1 MPEISCQTENQ
12 ILGPRQQKNYFDCG
26 VTHKK
31 VFQDK
36 INRLINESDFKLF
49 CNKIGLRIDEIR
61 FTPNDF
67 VERNISA
74 KLTFVPFYLSKEMK
88 VYKWMS
94 LKDLINISCSKYE
107 ILKKF
112 LKKNYLAA
120 PPCLEIVR
128 KQQLN
133 LDNSFTLYQNDFGFF
148 LCPKQ
153 KIQYACEKFLER
165 NEEFVKSGI
174 KRIKIRFC
182 SDGVRLSKKHLTCLN
197 FVFTTLNDEKN
208 CMSVFH
214 TYILG

>member
-12 ILGPRQQKNYFDCG
+12 ILGPRNLKNYFDCG
-26 VTHKK
+26 ITHKK

-74 KLTFVPFYLSKEMK
+74 KLTFVPFYLTKEMK

-94 LKDLINISCSKYE
+94 LKDLINISCRKYE
-107 ILKKF
+107 ILKKY

-120 PPCLEIVR
+120 PPCLEFVR
-128 KQQLN
+128 KKQLN

-153 KIQYACEKFLER
+153 KIQFACEKFLER

-197 FVFTTLNDEKN
+197 FVFTILTDEKN